1 MAEKIY
7 RVKTDGLLEC
17 EAFADASRE
26 ELKVLVALIAGAGA
40 DELPSLLGI
49 SSARSASSVSL
60 WRESGVLTE
69 EELVKVE
76 FDTEKNDEIE
86 EEPAS
91 LVAKDIRDK
100 GLAMLVNE
108 VARLLGRPALSTA
121 SVKKIVAL
129 HTEYALS
136 EEYILTLAAHLCDTG
151 KLTVTRLVSEAIKL
165 VEKGIDTADDL
176 LVYTER
182 WRNMTDA
189 DARLRRIIGIYN
201 RNLTQ
206 SEKEYF
212 NKWVNE
218 YLFSEG
224 IISEAYDRSV
234 KGARGQYSAAYMDA
248 ILTRWH
254 ECGCKTLAECI
265 ARSETDKAAID
276 EEKARERESRK
287 KAREG
292 AQTTP
297 RYGAFDAEEAL
308 AMALKRSYGSL
319 ADDDEED

>member
-182 WRNMTDA
+182 QRNMTDA
-189 DARLRRIIGIYN
+189 EARLRRIIGIYN

-218 YLFSEG
+218 YLFSEE
-224 IISEAYDRSV
+224 IIGEAFDITV
-234 KGARGQYSAAYMDA
+234 NNTKGYSASYMDA

-292 AQTTP
+292 AETTP

-319 ADDDEED
+319 AEDDEED